1 MKNYPYVI
9 FCSGMTRSASCWS
22 YHTCKYIVGLRVPP
36 EYITN
41 GYLGEDDTYVDTC
54 LSIALKAS
62 QSAGNEKCVTMFMS
76 HDFGKRSVQMILNG
90 LAKNVYTYRDP
101 RDAIASGMRIDG
113 KGYEVSFS
121 KVEACLRRFD
131 LFAMDSH
138 SLLLQFSDILNKPL
152 AITSTI
158 ANYLGF
164 DLTHEEIYAVHQ
176 RTEQEAI
183 ERRNQQ
189 RRDNAHSKSDIETID
204 NGLGILKCEPNSAP
218 KVDNPWRYSSLNENQ
233 YADATKRLKRWL
245 IKMNFS
251 TSPVPTWKQD

>member
-1 MKNYPYVI
+1 M
-9 FCSGMTRSASCWS
+9 
-22 YHTCKYIVGLRVPP
+22 L
-36 EYITN
+36 
-41 GYLGEDDTYVDTC
+41 
-54 LSIALKAS
+54 
-62 QSAGNEKCVTMFMS
+62 

-101 RDAIASGMRIDG
+101 RDAIASGMQIDG

-189 RRDNAHSKSDIETID
+189 RRDNVHSKSDIETID